1 MTLLDKHLLSGTLI
15 IAVAILGLVIA
26 QVARTRLLRS
36 LKSQER
42 LPYERRQQALT
53 LIEVI
58 GWGLTVVI
66 IGAAVLM
73 LLSDFGINV
82 TPLLASA
89 GVAGLALSLG
99 AQTLIK
105 DLIGGFFVLVENQYA
120 VGDTIQV
127 GALTGQVEHLTLRTT
142 SVRGADGQLHI
153 IPNGEVRI
161 ISNLTKEWSRAVVD
175 VRIAYEEDIDHVLAV
190 LGDAAAKF
198 AADPAFAPLLLEAPQ
213 VLGPMS
219 LGDWAVTVQVL
230 VKTRPGKQWEVARE
244 LRKRMLA
251 ACDHTGIIRPYP
263 RQETYAHSPAPADRA
278 TGAQPERVNRVEKN
292 V

>member
-1 MTLLDKHLLSGTLI
+1 MTILETHLLSGALI
-15 IAVAILGLVIA
+15 IAVAILGLTVA
-26 QVARTRLLRS
+26 QIVRSQLLRT
-36 LKSQER
+36 LKSQEH
-42 LPYERRQQALT
+42 LPHERRQQALT
-53 LIEVI
+53 LVEVI

-66 IGAAVLM
+66 FGAAILM
-73 LLSDFGINV
+73 LLSDFGINI

-99 AQTLIK
+99 AQTFIK

-142 SVRGADGQLHI
+142 IVRGADGQLHI

-161 ISNLTKEWSRAVVD
+161 VSNLTKEWSRALVD
-175 VRIAYEEDIDHVLAV
+175 VGVTYEEDLDRVLGV
-190 LGDAAAKF
+190 LGDAAASF
-198 AADPAFAPLLLEAPQ
+198 ALDPAFAPLLLEVPQ

-219 LGDWAVTVQVL
+219 LGDWAVTVRVM

-244 LRKRMLA
+244 LRKRILA
-251 ACDHTGIIRPYP
+251 ACDHEGIVLPYP
-263 RQETYAHSPAPADRA
+263 RQETWTRSPNPPGTPTSVSAK
-278 TGAQPERVNRVEKN
+278 E
-292 V
+292 